1 MLQQA
6 LARINDGDRLNSDL
20 GHQSDSGYLL
30 RLLGFELML
39 KAVLHTHG
47 CAIGRSHSYRE
58 LFLALPVNVQ
68 DRIANA
74 AADRMS
80 GVADYSDLPAVLTT
94 LGRILLHYGIL
105 MNRIG
110 D

>member
-1 MLQQA
+1 
-6 LARINDGDRLNSDL
+6 
-20 GHQSDSGYLL
+20 
-30 RLLGFELML
+30 ML